1 MELSG
6 PPPIS
11 DSRHKLCQVGR
22 FLPHQG
28 NATYKTGCG
37 TPRRI
42 CVELRA
48 GLSGA
53 RQGIDTG
60 ICLAYAS
67 AYAR

>member
-1 MELSG
+1 MDYRDRTC
-6 PPPIS
+6 
-11 DSRHKLCQVGR
+11 DSYVPKG
-22 FLPHQG
+22 
-28 NATYKTGCG
+28 G
-37 TPRRI
+37 TAGSAGKAI
-42 CVELRA
+42 DLELRA